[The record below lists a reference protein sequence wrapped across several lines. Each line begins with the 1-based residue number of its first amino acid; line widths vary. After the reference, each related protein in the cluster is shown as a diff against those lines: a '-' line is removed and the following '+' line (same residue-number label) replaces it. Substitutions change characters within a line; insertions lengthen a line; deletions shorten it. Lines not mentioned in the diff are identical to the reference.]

1 MLDSGLATLGEKGS
15 RSCPPFRASLRATA
29 VVPRPMLRL
38 QIDEPPRPATASST
52 FQHRVGADALLHQTL
67 RRRNRDEQLSATDYL
82 RERRA
87 KERAKEREFEHQL
100 RDEGRARDNRNVAC
114 VGEANRWAAELD
126 DPRQVRVAR

>member
-1 MLDSGLATLGEKGS
+1 MRCSIRLATLLRRGE
-15 RSCPPFRASLRATA
+15 PFLPFRASLRATA

-87 KERAKEREFEHQL
+87 KEREFEHQL